1 MISIQEKKRRQ
12 ISILGG
18 SGFIGKEL
26 ISKLSKE
33 NFQVKVLTKNKI
45 NTRAL
50 WPIPNVEFL
59 EYANTKESIR
69 NAIGDSVTVVNLVG
83 QLHCKKAY
91 PWGKEFDDAH
101 VKLVQN
107 LVSAT
112 EDTGCKKIIHISAL
126 GVTKNSP
133 SMYLRSKMQGERNL
147 SSSNLDIIILRP
159 SVVFGP
165 GDSFLNLF
173 SKMHRFLP
181 FIPLA
186 SPNSMFQPIYVNDL
200 VEIIFECINVNPKN
214 KKSLFECVGPDVFS
228 LYDLVKLAGKYSGKP
243 KMIIPLSK
251 NLGHMQAFFM
261 ELLPGKPLLSR
272 DNLLSASIPNIA
284 SVDQNLVYQLESFK
298 NIQSIAPK
306 YL

>member
-1 MISIQEKKRRQ
+1 MIPIQEKKRKK

-26 ISKLSKE
+26 VSKLSKQ
-33 NFQVKVLTKNKI
+33 NFLVKVLTKNKI
-45 NTRAL
+45 NTRSL

-59 EYANTKESIR
+59 EYINTKESIQK
-69 NAIGDSVTVVNLVG
+69 AIGDSNIVVNLVG

-112 EDTGCKKIIHISAL
+112 RDKKCEKIIHISAL

-133 SMYLRSKMQGERNL
+133 SMYLRSKMEGERSL
-147 SSSNLDIIILRP
+147 SKSNLNIIILRP

-173 SKMHRFLP
+173 SKMHKLLP

-200 VEIIFECINVNPKN
+200 VEIIFQCTNTPQKT
-214 KKSLFECVGPDVFS
+214 KKTIFECVGPDVFS
-228 LYDLVKLAGKYSGKP
+228 LYDLVKLAGKYSGKS

-251 NLGHMQAFFM
+251 NLGLLQAFFM
-261 ELLPGKPLLSR
+261 EMLPGKPLLSR

-284 SVDQNLVYQLESFK
+284 SDDQDLVYQLESFK

>member
-1 MISIQEKKRRQ
+1 MFPIKDKQRRK

-26 ISKLSKE
+26 ISKLSKQ
-33 NFQVKVLTKNKI
+33 NFLIRVLTKNKI
-45 NTRAL
+45 NTRSL
-50 WPIPNVEFL
+50 WPIPNTEFI
-59 EYANTKESIR
+59 EYINTEESIR
-69 NAIGDSVTVVNLVG
+69 NAIGESNFIVNLVG
-83 QLHCKKAY
+83 QLQCKKSY

-112 EDTGCKKIIHISAL
+112 NGTECKKIVHISAL

-133 SMYLRSKMQGERNL
+133 SMYLRSKMEGERNL
-147 SSSNLDIIILRP
+147 SKSSLEIVILRP

-173 SKMHRFLP
+173 SKMHRILP

-186 SPNSMFQPIYVNDL
+186 SPNSMFQPIYVRDL
-200 VEIIFECINVNPKN
+200 VEIIHECINRDPKT
-214 KKSLFECVGPDVFS
+214 KKSVFECVGPEIFS
-228 LYDLVKLAGKYSGKP
+228 LYELVSLAGKYSGKS

-251 NLGHMQAFFM
+251 NLGLLQAFFM
-261 ELLPGKPLLSR
+261 EMLPGKPLLSR

-284 SVDQNLVYQLESFK
+284 TNDQELVYQLENFQ
-298 NIQSIAPK
+298 NIHSIAPK